1 MGTTVEVVWR
11 TRANEGQTEAVR
23 SAMDRMEALA
33 SRMSLYGPQS
43 ELAEV
48 NAAAGKAPVKV
59 SDELL
64 DVIGKSLEISRR
76 TGGAFDPTV
85 GSLEAVWGDIQ
96 RAGGGALPE
105 EGAVQDA
112 LGRVGYQHVR
122 TDPGTKT
129 VFLEKEGMRLDLGGI
144 AKGYI
149 VDQGMA
155 WLNGQG
161 VQAALINAGGD
172 IRVSGSPEDPA
183 WRIGLQDPIE
193 EGNLLGVFL
202 VREAAVV
209 TSGTYERYFET
220 AGGRFPHILNPKT
233 GRPVEGLLS
242 ATVIAE
248 ESFLADALAT
258 ALMVRGRKE
267 GISLLRSFPSAKG
280 VLVEQDGTIWV
291 EEGLKDVL
299 KLDPLPPRNTLR
311 FYSSGSASSDNQRCA
326 WIVQDR
332 NPILSQNF
340 SASWLLSW

>member
-11 TRANEGQTEAVR
+11 TTAGEAQTEAVR

-33 SRMSLYGPQS
+33 SRMSLYSPES
-43 ELAEV
+43 ELAGV
-48 NAAAGKAPVKV
+48 NAAAGKAPVEV

-64 DVIGKSLEISRR
+64 DIIQKSLAISRM
-76 TGGAFDPTV
+76 TGGAFDATV
-85 GSLEAVWGDIQ
+85 GSVEAVWGDIQ
-96 RAGGGALPE
+96 QGGGGKLPGE
-105 EGAVQDA
+105 EAVQDA
-112 LGRVGYQHVR
+112 LGRVGYEHVKIDGR
-122 TDPGTKT
+122 AKT

-149 VDQGMA
+149 VDQGMV

-161 VQAALINAGGD
+161 VQAALITAGGD
-172 IRVSGSPEDPA
+172 IRVSGSPEHPA
-183 WRIGLQDPIE
+183 WRIGLQDPLE

-220 AGGRFPHILNPKT
+220 AEGRFAHILDPTT

-242 ATVIAE
+242 ATVVAE

-267 GISLLRSFPSAKG
+267 GISLLKSFPFAKG

-291 EEGLKDVL
+291 EEGLRDVL
-299 KLDPLPPRNTLR
+299 RLDPLPPRNTLR
-311 FYSSGSASSDNQRCA
+311 FYTS
-326 WIVQDR
+326 VQVLMEKAR
-332 NPILSQNF
+332 EAVSH
-340 SASWLLSW
+340 

>member
-1 MGTTVEVVWR
+1 
-11 TRANEGQTEAVR
+11 
-23 SAMDRMEALA
+23 MEALA
-33 SRMSLYGPQS
+33 SRMSLYSPES

-64 DVIGKSLEISRR
+64 DIIQKSLAISRM
-76 TGGAFDPTV
+76 TGGAFDATV
-85 GSLEAVWGDIQ
+85 GSVEAVWGDIQ
-96 RAGGGALPE
+96 RGGGGRLP
-105 EGAVQDA
+105 GKAAIQDA
-112 LGRVGYQHVR
+112 LGRVGYEHVG
-122 TDPGTKT
+122 TDGNAKT

-155 WLNGQG
+155 WLNRQG

-172 IRVSGSPEDPA
+172 IRVSGRPQGPA
-183 WRIGLQDPIE
+183 WCIGLQDPLE

-220 AGGRFPHILNPKT
+220 AQGRFAHILNPET

-242 ATVIAE
+242 ATVITQEA
-248 ESFLADALAT
+248 FLADALAT
-258 ALMVRGRKE
+258 ALMVRGRQA
-267 GISLLRSFPSAKG
+267 GISLLESFPSARG

-291 EEGLKDVL
+291 EEGLRDVL
-299 KLDPLPPRNTLR
+299 KLDPQPPGNILR
-311 FYSSGSASSDNQRCA
+311 FYSSAQVLMEEMREAVSN
-326 WIVQDR
+326 
-332 NPILSQNF
+332 
-340 SASWLLSW
+340 

>member
-1 MGTTVEVVWR
+1 MGTTVEVLWR
-11 TRANEGQTEAVR
+11 TGVDEGQTEAVR

-33 SRMSLYGPQS
+33 SRMSLYSTQS
-43 ELAEV
+43 ELVEV

-64 DVIGKSLEISRR
+64 DIIGKSLEISRR

-96 RAGGGALPE
+96 RAGGGTLPDE
-105 EGAVQDA
+105 EAVRDA
-112 LGRVGYQHVR
+112 MGRVGFQHVR

-161 VQAALINAGGD
+161 VEAALINAGGD
-172 IRVSGSPEDPA
+172 IRVSGSPGDPA

-220 AGGRFPHILNPKT
+220 AEGRFAHILNPKT
-233 GRPVEGLLS
+233 GRPVEGMLS
-242 ATVIAE
+242 ATVVAE

-258 ALMVRGRKE
+258 ALMVMGRKE
-267 GISLLRSFPSAKG
+267 GISLLRSFPSASG

-311 FYSSGSASSDNQRCA
+311 FYSSGSASSGNQRCA
-326 WIVQDR
+326 WIVHDR
-332 NPILSQNF
+332 NPILSQNL
-340 SASWLLSW
+340 SPSWLLSW